1 MPPQTTW
8 LLALLAAATVLLLA
22 LTLRRFMLQRR
33 EKRERE
39 ELEHA
44 RRRAEAENRMKSK
57 FLATVSHELRTPM
70 HAILGLLELELKRQ
84 PAPEGLPVVY
94 SSASSLLNLLN
105 DLQDHARLETGSLTL
120 APKPVE
126 LRPRVARID
135 ALYRPLIGERPLTLS
150 VLADPAL
157 PEAVIIDGE
166 RLLQVAN
173 NLINNAIKFTPR
185 GTIQVE
191 IGWRAQDERQ
201 GNCD

>member
-126 LRPRVARID
+126 LRPGSAHR
-135 ALYRPLIGERPLTLS
+135 RPLPAADRRTPVDAERAGRS
-150 VLADPAL
+150 
-157 PEAVIIDGE
+157 
-166 RLLQVAN
+166 
-173 NLINNAIKFTPR
+173 
-185 GTIQVE
+185 GTA
-191 IGWRAQDERQ
+191 GGGDY
-201 GNCD
+201 

>member
-1 MPPQTTW
+1 
-8 LLALLAAATVLLLA
+8 
-22 LTLRRFMLQRR
+22 
-33 EKRERE
+33 
-39 ELEHA
+39 
-44 RRRAEAENRMKSK
+44 MKSK

-84 PAPEGLPVVY
+84 PAPEGLPVIY

-120 APKPVE
+120 APKPVA
-126 LRPRVARID
+126 LHLGSAHRRP
-135 ALYRPLIGERPLTLS
+135 YRPLIGERPLTLS

-173 NLINNAIKFTPR
+173 NLINNAIKFTLR